1 VYINHRVVYTF
12 DHELWHGAANGF
24 KNAAAELFA
33 PNISCVKLKLLSAN
47 QQVSG

>member
-1 VYINHRVVYTF
+1 VWSTLYTL
-12 DHELWHGAANGF
+12 DHELWHGAADGF
-24 KNAAAELFA
+24 KIAAAEYVLSA